1 MKKKKEGIS
10 MYNVNRAF
18 NLLKSISFERL
29 GGSKEELEAAKIIQE
44 EIKKSG
50 GTSTLEEFEVD
61 YSEIKCAK
69 LLVNGK
75 EIPCTG
81 VKMSGNTNGMITKKL
96 VYVEDCNDCNLI
108 NVKDCIVLING
119 RMILKYY
126 KKLINKGIAG
136 FISYSGSVYDEETSS
151 DLNETSI
158 REVMY
163 QHGKIPGVNIRAK
176 EAQNLILNH
185 VEEVSLQLEQVEGK
199 TNSRNVVAVI
209 EGSLYKDEKIAI
221 TAHYDS
227 VKFST
232 GAYDNA
238 SGSVG
243 IMELYHYFLK
253 NTPKRTMVFIWCGS
267 EEMGLLGSKAY
278 CKQHQEEIDKFVFC
292 LNIDMI
298 GVVLGK
304 EIACCT
310 SEMTLVNY
318 LDYLGKEIGIAISAR
333 QGVYSSDSTP
343 FADCGVPSVSF
354 ARISSNG
361 GAEIHSRKDVLD
373 HMSAEAFSSSLK
385 VMLEFLIRLDKSIV
399 FPVKRIIP
407 ENMKLELDYYNS
419 RKERP

>member
-1 MKKKKEGIS
+1 